1 MKTLCRKYKISKSS
15 VLLLQAGILALPL
28 LAAAQSDLPEGLY
41 NVEFS
46 QQELNRI
53 QELFPERG
61 GINPSYIHSQTD
73 PNLIL
78 LDDAEISVTFI
89 DEGAGYRNSFGYFL
103 YDSEGT
109 VLYEE
114 TLFNNA
120 SKIGSGGSL
129 RAGDTLDI
137 GTFEAGS
144 QIGFWLQAG
153 GYDNPNGYTY
163 YTIDSLNPDGLRHMA
178 IASDETNE
186 RLVIGIEDLY
196 GLGAE
201 DYNAIIFTFSAT
213 PFSAIDRS
221 NIPTGTPTPS
231 AAAVSLIGLAV
242 LYLKR
247 RRRKSTLCVAGT
259 PGNLTD

>member
-1 MKTLCRKYKISKSS
+1 MKTSDQNRGSTAPP
-15 VLLLQAGILALPL
+15 VLLLMAGILSLPL
-28 LAAAQSDLPEGLY
+28 FAAAQSDLPEGLY
-41 NVEFS
+41 HVEFS

-109 VLYEE
+109 VLYKE
-114 TLFNNA
+114 TLFDNA
-120 SKIGSGGSL
+120 SKAGAGGSL
-129 RAGDTLDI
+129 VAGDTLDM
-137 GTFEAGS
+137 GSFEAGS
-144 QIGFWLQAG
+144 RIGFWLQAN
-153 GYDNPNGYTY
+153 GYNDPNGHTY
-163 YTIDSLNPDGLRHMA
+163 YTLDSLNPDGLRHMA
-178 IASDETNE
+178 IVSDEANE

-196 GLGAE
+196 GLGDE
-201 DYNAIIFTFSAT
+201 DYNDIIFTFSAT

-221 NIPTGTPTPS
+221 NIPTGTPAPGVVVIS
-231 AAAVSLIGLAV
+231 VIGTTL
-242 LYLKR
+242 LCLQ
-247 RRRKSTLCVAGT
+247 RRRKTNSLCVAAG
-259 PGNLTD
+259 